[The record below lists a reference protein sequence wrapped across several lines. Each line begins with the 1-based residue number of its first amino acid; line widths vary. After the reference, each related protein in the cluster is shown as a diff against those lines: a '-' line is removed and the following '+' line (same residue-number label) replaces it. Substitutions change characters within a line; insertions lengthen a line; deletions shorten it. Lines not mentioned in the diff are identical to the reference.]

1 MIKNKEGVILL
12 MENETWKKGMTV
24 GMVSGVIWGI
34 IALAVNYVTGIGPI
48 ERSILIEIAT
58 FSIGGAIFGMLMG
71 ILLTL
76 SYNRL
81 P

>member
-1 MIKNKEGVILL
+1 
-12 MENETWKKGMTV
+12 MEDETWKKGMTV

-48 ERSILIEIAT
+48 ERSILIEIAR

-71 ILLTL
+71 ILLTF
-76 SYNRL
+76 
-81 P
+81 